1 MATLTV
7 KKTLMVDW
15 SPGWKTVAISGAKK
29 GKYEGG
35 EGKKY
40 IDVFFEGYPET
51 IKLRVH
57 QKFNKTTKEEF
68 NIANVFRYAN
78 AGIEEVSKTD
88 DGAEMMVEINIDPV
102 NLVGKK
108 LNVYF
113 YKNAKGYTDISDN
126 VVPGE
131 PFENIVE
138 TFKESDLEGLMK
150 YTYTNRIKPYISTFN
165 SDDWDQPSSNGEV
178 SESNEDNEPWEE
190 E

>member
-1 MATLTV
+1 MALLTV
-7 KKTLMVDW
+7 KKVAMVDW
-15 SPGWKTVAISGAKK
+15 SPGWKTVVISGAKR

-35 EGKKY
+35 DGKKY
-40 IDVFFEGYPET
+40 LDVFFEGYPET

-68 NIANVFRYAN
+68 NISNLFRYAN
-78 AGIEEVSKTD
+78 AGIEEASKTD
-88 DGAEMMVEINIDPV
+88 DGSEVMVEINTDPV
-102 NLVGKK
+102 SLIGKK

-150 YTYTNRIKPYISTFN
+150 YTYSNRIEPYISTF
-165 SDDWDQPSSNGEV
+165 SNGEAV
-178 SESNEDNEPWEE
+178 ESKDDDGEDWD
-190 E
+190 

>member
-40 IDVFFEGYPET
+40 IDIFFEGYPDT

-68 NIANVFRYAN
+68 VVLNIFRNAN
-78 AGIEEVSKTD
+78 AGVKEVAESE
-88 DGAEMMVEINIDPV
+88 DGEFRVEIEDEPI
-102 NLVGKK
+102 NLIGKK

-113 YKNAKGYTDISDN
+113 NKNA
-126 VVPGE
+126 
-131 PFENIVE
+131 
-138 TFKESDLEGLMK
+138 
-150 YTYTNRIKPYISTFN
+150 
-165 SDDWDQPSSNGEV
+165 
-178 SESNEDNEPWEE
+178 
-190 E
+190 

>member
-7 KKTLMVDW
+7 KKVAMVDW
-15 SPGWKTVAISGAKK
+15 SPGWKTVTISGAKR

-35 EGKKY
+35 DGKKY
-40 IDVFFEGYPET
+40 LDVFFEGYPET

-68 NIANVFRYAN
+68 NISNLFRYAN
-78 AGIEEVSKTD
+78 AGIEEVSQTE
-88 DGAEMMVEINIDPV
+88 DGGEMMVEINTAPE
-102 NLVGKK
+102 NLAGKK

-131 PFENIVE
+131 PYENVVE
-138 TFKESDLEGLMK
+138 TFTESDIDGLKK
-150 YTYTNRIKPYISTFN
+150 YTFTNRIEPYISTFKAD
-165 SDDWDQPSSNGEV
+165 SDSWDKGEGGASAPTDDEDW
-178 SESNEDNEPWEE
+178 ED
-190 E
+190 

>member
-1 MATLTV
+1 
-7 KKTLMVDW
+7 
-15 SPGWKTVAISGAKK
+15 
-29 GKYEGG
+29 
-35 EGKKY
+35 
-40 IDVFFEGYPET
+40 
-51 IKLRVH
+51 
-57 QKFNKTTKEEF
+57 
-68 NIANVFRYAN
+68 
-78 AGIEEVSKTD
+78 
-88 DGAEMMVEINIDPV
+88 MMVEINIDPV

-165 SDDWDQPSSNGEV
+165 SDDWDKPSSNGEV
-178 SESNEDNEPWEE
+178 AESNDDDEPWEE

>member
-1 MATLTV
+1 
-7 KKTLMVDW
+7 MVDW
-15 SPGWKTVAISGAKK
+15 SPGWKTVEISGAKR
-29 GKYEGG
+29 GKYDGKD
-35 EGKKY
+35 GKKF
-40 IDVFFEGYPET
+40 IDIFFEGYPET

-88 DGAEMMVEINIDPV
+88 DGTEMMVEINTEPA

-131 PFENIVE
+131 AFENIVE
-138 TFKESDLEGLMK
+138 SIGESDIEGLMK

-165 SDDWDQPSSNGEV
+165 SDDWDSPSSNGD
-178 SESNEDNEPWEE
+178 SGPPSDDDGEDW
-190 E
+190 